1 MLGFLEQ
8 IRNGLRFCMAFSI
21 VHISR
26 KIDVYIYIYIYYIDQ
41 IISFIVPPS
50 TSCAV
55 REKIKYVLCLQYFS
69 LKSTKK
75 HAPFAWPLVCRHS
88 KCKPRKRLKALS
100 SLVIKML
107 CWSYG
112 IKLLKARPK
121 ALFSNY
127 FWPKSYVA
135 CTFSLSVRGARFK
148 LNGHHQPSA
157 EGC

>member
-1 MLGFLEQ
+1 MECLMSLMNDCLHLQ
-8 IRNGLRFCMAFSI
+8 VSNWKCLVFSNKSETNCDFAWLFNCS
-21 VHISR
+21 HFPQNR
-26 KIDVYIYIYIYYIDQ
+26 CNYIYIYYIDQ

-75 HAPFAWPLVCRHS
+75 HAPFAWPLVCWHS

-100 SLVIKML
+100 SWVIKML

-112 IKLLKARPK
+112 KKLLKARPK

-127 FWPKSYVA
+127 FWPKS
-135 CTFSLSVRGARFK
+135 
-148 LNGHHQPSA
+148 
-157 EGC
+157 